1 MQPALRQTLQSLAKN
16 LKIHEKFKNL
26 SERVDELKN
35 EESEV
40 LVMCELVERYRAE
53 GKAEGRAEGEE
64 FKANEIALKLITG
77 GLLSKEQIAA
87 ATGLSLDEINKLTWT
102 KL

>member
-1 MQPALRQTLQSLAKN
+1 
-16 LKIHEKFKNL
+16 
-26 SERVDELKN
+26 
-35 EESEV
+35 
-40 LVMCELVERYRAE
+40 MCELVERYRAE

-64 FKANEIALKLITG
+64 FKANEIALKLIAG

-87 ATGLSLDEINKLTWT
+87 ATGLSLDEINKLTQT